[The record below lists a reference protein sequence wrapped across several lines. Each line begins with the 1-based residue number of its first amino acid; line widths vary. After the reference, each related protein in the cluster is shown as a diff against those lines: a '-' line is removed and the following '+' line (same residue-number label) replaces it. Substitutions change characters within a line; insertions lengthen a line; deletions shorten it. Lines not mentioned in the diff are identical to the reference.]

1 MYEDNEMRVEI
12 RARLKGR
19 IRYNVTTDQ
28 IEVMVGEDDELL
40 RWETID
46 RRTMSQHLPP
56 TVIDRLW
63 DMICDAAGSGVYAD
77 DRLAGVQF
85 LGLHRIV
92 DHLEREGLRIEAV
105 PVPSLSPPALVAVTL
120 AAFLAARE
128 RTTLAEIMQN
138 VIDVPPEKELLVML
152 KNAGWE
158 SRRTATGRFWVK
170 TRG

>member
-1 MYEDNEMRVEI
+1 M
-12 RARLKGR
+12 
-19 IRYNVTTDQ
+19 
-28 IEVMVGEDDELL
+28 
-40 RWETID
+40 
-46 RRTMSQHLPP
+46 
-56 TVIDRLW
+56 
-63 DMICDAAGSGVYAD
+63 CDAAGSGVYAD

-85 LGLHRIV
+85 LGLHRVV

-105 PVPSLSPPALVAVTL
+105 PVPSLSPPAPVAVTL

-128 RTTLAEIMQN
+128 RATLAEIMQN

-158 SRRTATGRFWVK
+158 PRRTATGRFWVK

>member
-40 RWETID
+40 RWETVN
-46 RRTMSQHLPP
+46 RRTMFQHLPQ
-56 TVIDRLW
+56 TVVNRLW
-63 DMICDAAGSGVYAD
+63 DMLCDVAGSGIHKD

-85 LGLHRIV
+85 LGLHRVV
-92 DHLEREGLRIEAV
+92 DHLERDSIRIEEI
-105 PVPSLSPPALVAVTL
+105 PVPSPSSPVPPPVTL
-120 AAFLAARE
+120 AAFLAVRE

-138 VIDVPPEKELLVML
+138 VRDVPPEKDLLVIL
-152 KNAGWE
+152 RNTGWE
-158 SRRTATGRFWVK
+158 SRRTATGRFWMKVE
-170 TRG
+170 G

>member
-1 MYEDNEMRVEI
+1 MVTKPTQPSKPLFNIKET
-12 RARLKGR
+12 RLR
-19 IRYNVTTDQ
+19 HQ
-28 IEVMVGEDDELL
+28 PLL
-40 RWETID
+40 QSSHKRGNHTERPKT
-46 RRTMSQHLPP
+46 RGFFEPS
-56 TVIDRLW
+56 
-63 DMICDAAGSGVYAD
+63 ICDAAGSGVYAD

-85 LGLHRIV
+85 LGLHRVV

-105 PVPSLSPPALVAVTL
+105 PVPSLSPPAPVAVTL

-128 RTTLAEIMQN
+128 RATLAEIMQN

>member
-1 MYEDNEMRVEI
+1 MSSATTSPWHIAMPLGAVHPITEEI
-12 RARLKGR
+12 R
-19 IRYNVTTDQ
+19 
-28 IEVMVGEDDELL
+28 
-40 RWETID
+40 
-46 RRTMSQHLPP
+46 
-56 TVIDRLW
+56 
-63 DMICDAAGSGVYAD
+63 
-77 DRLAGVQF
+77 
-85 LGLHRIV
+85 V

>member
-1 MYEDNEMRVEI
+1 
-12 RARLKGR
+12 
-19 IRYNVTTDQ
+19 
-28 IEVMVGEDDELL
+28 EDDELL

-63 DMICDAAGSGVYAD
+63 DMICDAA

-85 LGLHRIV
+85 LGLHRVV

-105 PVPSLSPPALVAVTL
+105 PVPSLSPPAPVAVTL

-128 RTTLAEIMQN
+128 RATLAEIMQN

>member
-1 MYEDNEMRVEI
+1 MRVEI

-40 RWETID
+40 RWETVN
-46 RRTMSQHLPP
+46 RRTMFQHLPQ
-56 TVIDRLW
+56 TVVDRLW
-63 DMICDAAGSGVYAD
+63 DMLCDVAGSGIYKD

-85 LGLHRIV
+85 LGLHRVV
-92 DHLEREGLRIEAV
+92 DHLERDSIRIEEI
-105 PVPSLSPPALVAVTL
+105 PVPSLSSPEPTAVTL

-138 VIDVPPEKELLVML
+138 VRDVPPEKDLLVIL
-152 KNAGWE
+152 RNAGWE
-158 SRRTATGRFWVK
+158 SRRTATGRFWMKVV
-170 TRG
+170 G